1 MGRKKGLNVMRPVM
15 FNIQLRKEISDYTM
29 LVVMKMSVFS
39 QLLTLKLQGKI
50 LRADIDDVKA

>member
-1 MGRKKGLNVMRPVM
+1 MRPVM

-29 LVVMKMSVFS
+29 LVVMEMSVFS

>member
-15 FNIQLRKEISDYTM
+15 FNIQLRKEISDYVV
-29 LVVMKMSVFS
+29 LVVMEASAFS